1 MSAIIQAIQD
11 FFSFIGQILQLVVQL
26 IKDLIYSITLLRN
39 VVPNVP
45 SYLAFLPPAIGAAFA
60 AALTLIIV
68 YKIIGR
74 D

>member
-11 FFSFIGQILQLVVQL
+11 FFSFIGQILQLIVQL
-26 IKDLIYSITLLRN
+26 VKDLIYSITLLRN

-45 SYLAFLPPAIGAAFA
+45 SYLAFLPPAIGATFA